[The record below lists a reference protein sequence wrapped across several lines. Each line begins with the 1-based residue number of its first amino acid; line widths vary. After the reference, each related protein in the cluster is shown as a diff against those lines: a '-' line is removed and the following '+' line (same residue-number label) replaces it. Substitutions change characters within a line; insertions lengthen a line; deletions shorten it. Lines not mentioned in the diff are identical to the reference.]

1 MERGNWMLK
10 ASNAIVGFLV
20 DKVGL
25 NLQGAEVLEV
35 RGRKTGEPHR
45 VPVNPVTVDGV
56 RYLFAPRGETAWV
69 KNIRVSGEGTLHK
82 GRRST
87 RIRVEEIADAD
98 KPPIIRAYLDRW
110 YWEVGKL
117 VGVPKD
123 ATDAELREI
132 APNHP
137 VFRIVSSGQS

>member
-1 MERGNWMLK
+1 MGLTGMMK

-20 DKVGL
+20 DTLGL
-25 NLQGAEVLEV
+25 NLKGAEVLEV

-45 VPVNPVTVDGV
+45 VPVNPVMVDGV
-56 RYLFAPRGETAWV
+56 RYLFAPRGETTWV

-87 RIRVEEIADAD
+87 RIRVEEVANDE
-98 KPPIIRAYLDRW
+98 KPSIIRAYLDRW
-110 YWEVGKL
+110 GWQVGNL
-117 VGVPKD
+117 VAAPKN
-123 ATDAELREI
+123 ATDEQLREI

-137 VFRIVSSGQS
+137 VFRITASDDS